1 MISEMNINSDLN
13 SLNIDGDSSSDGMPA
28 HMRLDQSSRLQGHL
42 SSNSDLGIKNQE
54 MALEGASP
62 GEYLV
67 EEEGQVRSRSQKKAD
82 QKYMNKFRKRQMEI

>member
-13 SLNIDGDSSSDGMPA
+13 SLNIDGDSSSDGMPL
-28 HMRLDQSSRLQGHL
+28 HMRLDESRRLQGHL

-54 MALEGASP
+54 ILEGASP

-67 EEEGQVRSRSQKKAD
+67 EEDGQVRTRSQKKAD